1 MSEFYTI
8 EEHQH
13 RLAAWAAGRAASV
26 KGCRFKVWQAKVILE
41 TVDFNASF
49 SSAASLPAP
58 AELDRTHREWRNA
71 LIRAAGQEGIT
82 ATHGVAAKLINCYVK
97 VRLVCAGC
105 HDNERIKAMHP
116 PIDEVLL
123 KRLAELDVG
132 GFQKQWKS
140 LGAIRWSK
148 FNSKQYEQVIDLVR
162 RVLPDQPLW
171 KIEEHWAGHQ

>member
-1 MSEFYTI
+1 VIESYTI

-26 KGCRFKVWQAKVILE
+26 KGCRFKVLQAKVVLE
-41 TVDFNASF
+41 AVGFDASF

-58 AELDRTHREWRNA
+58 AELDRTHRKWRNA
-71 LIRAAGQEGIT
+71 VIRAAAQEGIA

-97 VRLVCAGC
+97 VRLICAGC
-105 HDNERIKAMHP
+105 HDDERVKAMHP
-116 PIDEVLL
+116 PVDDVLL

-132 GFQKQWKS
+132 GFQKKWKAAR
-140 LGAIRWSK
+140 AIRWSK
-148 FNSKQYEQVIDLVR
+148 FKSRHYEQVIDLVR
-162 RVLPDQPLW
+162 RALPDQPLW

>member
-1 MSEFYTI
+1 MTQSYTI

-26 KGCRFKVWQAKVILE
+26 KGCRFKVHQAKGILE
-41 TVDFNASF
+41 ALGFDASF

-58 AELDRTHREWRNA
+58 DVLDRVHREWRNA
-71 LIRAAGQEGIT
+71 LIRVASRQGIT

-105 HDNERIKAMHP
+105 HDNERAKAMHP

-123 KRLAELDVG
+123 KRLGALDVG
-132 GFQKQWKS
+132 GFQRKW
-140 LGAIRWSK
+140 LAAAAICWSK
-148 FNSKQYEQVIDLVR
+148 FDSDQYEGVIDLIR
-162 RVLPDQPLW
+162 RALPDQPLW
-171 KIEEHWAGHQ
+171 RIEEHWAGHQ